1 MWSGTPRTH
10 RPGPGRVVP
19 TSTYRLQLHAG
30 FGFADAAAISPYLSE
45 LGVSHLYLS
54 PILEPQ
60 PGSTHGYDVIDHDS
74 LNSQAGGAAGF
85 DALVSAAH
93 AAGLGLIVDVV
104 PNHMTVPQE
113 T

>member
-60 PGSTHGYDVIDHDS
+60 PGSTHGYS
-74 LNSQAGGAAGF
+74 SAPPTPQASG
-85 DALVSAAH
+85 SSSTWSR
-93 AAGLGLIVDVV
+93 I
-104 PNHMTVPQE
+104 T
-113 T
+113 